1 LKRPIRRPPD
11 SYKAYILDM
20 DGTLY
25 YQLPVRFCMAF
36 SLAFHYIRHIDRLHE
51 IFEIRRFRNSIEN
64 GRLEPAIGTVKYWM
78 EEAPLKYIKLF
89 RNKKLIYFIEAQKL
103 RGAVIVVYSD
113 HPAKEKCAALN
124 LSADYIFCAL
134 DPEINCLKPDAS
146 GLRYIARL
154 LKLDTEDILYIGDRR
169 EKDGLCAQ
177 ALGIDYWQ
185 VRQ

>member
-1 LKRPIRRPPD
+1 LKRSIRRPLD

-25 YQLPVRFCMAF
+25 RQLPVRFCMAF
-36 SLAFHYIRHIDRLHE
+36 SLTFHYIRHIDRLHE
-51 IFEIRRFRNSIEN
+51 IFEIRRFRNNIEN
-64 GRLEPAIGTVKYWM
+64 GRLRAAGGAVKYWM

-89 RNKKLIYFIEAQKL
+89 RNKKLLYFIEAQKL

-134 DPEINCLKPDAS
+134 DKEINCLKPDAG
-146 GLRYIARL
+146 GLRYIVSL
-154 LKLDTEDILYIGDRR
+154 LRLDTEEILYIGDRYK
-169 EKDGLCAQ
+169 KDGLCAA

-185 VRQ
+185 VK